1 MNAPWRRWE
10 KAVERMIPVPK
21 CLSTKKRIL
30 RTCIDCHVAGSVGK
44 ETGTRR
50 RVQAQGCTEEVPYG
64 AAVRRR
70 SGHGPRSD
78 GKADD
83 AIGEKEVTVLVTVTL

>member
-1 MNAPWRRWE
+1 M
-10 KAVERMIPVPK
+10 ERMTPVPK
-21 CLSTKKRIL
+21 CLSKKKRLL

-50 RVQAQGCTEEVPYG
+50 RVQAQGCTAEVPYG

-70 SGHGPRSD
+70 SGHGHKSD
-78 GKADD
+78 GTGDD
-83 AIGEKEVTVLVTVTL
+83 ATGEKEVTALVTVTT